1 MKNKIIKISISLILI
16 IGMIIIPTI
25 GLARVHTTVKS
36 SPRTSVKSSSPKSSS
51 GIKSSVKSNTPK
63 SSSSTKSNSSV
74 KSSTPKTSTT
84 KSSSTGKTYT
94 TTKGTSSSRT
104 TIKHETVKPKENTG
118 GTTVINNNP
127 TYYNNYNTGRSYSIT
142 NSIFQYYML
151 SEIFKDK
158 ESVTEKDIVKA
169 LEEKGYSKEEV
180 DQILDEAKQEEKINK
195 PFYDGW
201 KWYNWTIFTI
211 IIVACIGLVIG
222 LVWLA
227 FI

>member
-16 IGMIIIPTI
+16 IGIIIIPTV
-25 GLARVHTTVKS
+25 GLARVHTSVKS

-51 GIKSSVKSNTPK
+51 GIKSSVKSTTPK

-94 TTKGTSSSRT
+94 TTKDTSSRT

-127 TYYNNYNTGRSYSIT
+127 TYYNSYNTGRSYSIT

>member
-16 IGMIIIPTI
+16 IGMVIIPTI

-36 SPRTSVKSSSPKSSS
+36 TPKTTTVKSSTPKSSS
-51 GIKSSVKSNTPK
+51 GI
-63 SSSSTKSNSSV
+63 KSNSSV

-94 TTKGTSSSRT
+94 TTKDTSNSRT
-104 TIKHETVKPKENTG
+104 TIKHETVKPKE
-118 GTTVINNNP
+118 TTVINNNP

-211 IIVACIGLVIG
+211 IIVACIGLVIW

>member
-1 MKNKIIKISISLILI
+1 MKNKILKISILI
-16 IGMIIIPTI
+16 IIMLSVIVIPTI
-25 GLARVHTTVKS
+25 GLARVHTSVRS
-36 SPRTSVKSSSPKSSS
+36 SSRTTSVKSS
-51 GIKSSVKSNTPK
+51 TPK
-63 SSSSTKSNSSV
+63 SSSSTKSSTSI

-94 TTKGTSSSRT
+94 TTKSTEGRT
-104 TIKHETVKPKENTG
+104 TVKHETVKPKENTG

-127 TYYNNYNTGRSYSIT
+127 TYYTNYSTERSYSIT

-201 KWYNWTIFTI
+201 KWYNWTIFI
-211 IIVACIGLVIG
+211 IIILACIGILIWIMC
-222 LVWLA
+222 LLTE
-227 FI
+227 I